1 MKISLKLPLFGMN
14 MEEGTVSLW
23 HKAPGDSFHKGEP
36 LYEVETEKVT
46 TAVEA
51 PCDGRLLEIVAAEQT
66 VVAVGDIVCH
76 IDASP

>member
-23 HKAPGDSFHKGEP
+23 HRAPGDAFRKGEP
-36 LYEVETEKVT
+36 LYDVETEKVT
-46 TAVEA
+46 TTVEA

-66 VVAVGDIVCH
+66 VVAVGEIVCQ
-76 IDASP
+76 IDSTA